1 MVRDVVRVR
10 IACGEVVW
18 VIVVGVVV
26 AVETAVG
33 AAE

>member
-10 IACGEVVW
+10 IACEVVW
-18 VIVVGVVV
+18 VIAVGVVV